1 MTTLPRADKP
11 KEVTDWTIGLLDL
24 AQDDDDDDLLCRE
37 PYRSQV
43 AQWLSE
49 IRRTQSNMLAIA
61 LLAGGRV
68 LNNLAWLKPAKRK
81 KANPL
86 DRAADN
92 AAADVRHIRALWKA
106 HGLKPLPERAFNGD
120 LVGTTLT
127 AEEVAVERHLRITG
141 LRLNREERD
150 DLVRKVSRRVEKPS
164 GPSRA
169 SRAK

>member
-1 MTTLPRADKP
+1 VTTLPPANKP
-11 KEVTDWTIGLLDL
+11 KEIIAWTIRQLDL
-24 AQDDDDDDLLCRE
+24 ADDGDDLSRE
-37 PYRSQV
+37 PYRSRV
-43 AQWLSE
+43 AWLQSE
-49 IRRTQSNMLAIA
+49 FHRTQSNVLAIA

-86 DRAADN
+86 DRAADF
-92 AAADVRHIRALWKA
+92 AAADVRQIRALWKA
-106 HGLKPLPERAFNGD
+106 HGLNPLPERAFNGD

-141 LRLNREERD
+141 MRISQEERD
-150 DLVRKVSRRVEKPS
+150 ILVQKVSRRVDKPS